1 MWKFVFV
8 LLVTALALL
17 VAQLIADAPVIQ
29 TRVGALHTVQ
39 VTYAYAGCEGVRE
52 TTKATSPRAAS
63 RTGSPRHCRRSS
75 AQKSCRGRRAG

>member
-29 TRVGALHTVQ
+29 TRVGAAVHPVQ
-39 VTYAYAGCEGVRE
+39 VTYAYAGVR
-52 TTKATSPRAAS
+52 
-63 RTGSPRHCRRSS
+63 G
-75 AQKSCRGRRAG
+75 

>member
-29 TRVGALHTVQ
+29 SRVGAVSQVQ
-39 VTYAYAGCEGVRE
+39 APMPMPALEGE
-52 TTKATSPRAAS
+52 
-63 RTGSPRHCRRSS
+63 GDH
-75 AQKSCRGRRAG
+75 

>member
-29 TRVGALHTVQ
+29 ARVGALSQVQ
-39 VTYAYAGCEGVRE
+39 VTYAYAGI
-52 TTKATSPRAAS
+52 
-63 RTGSPRHCRRSS
+63 
-75 AQKSCRGRRAG
+75 RG

>member
-29 TRVGALHTVQ
+29 TRVGEVSQVQ
-39 VTYAYAGCEGVRE
+39 VTYAYAGI
-52 TTKATSPRAAS
+52 
-63 RTGSPRHCRRSS
+63 
-75 AQKSCRGRRAG
+75 RG